1 MEIKDKYLFSNVH
14 DFEYIKKVLLNK
26 KLSGTADIVNEYE
39 LKLANFFNSKFAVAT
54 SSGTSAIQTA
64 LFAAGVNQGD
74 DVIVSSTCPVMSVF
88 PIIQSGAN
96 IIFCDTVKDNFG
108 LSVNEIETLITSKTK
123 AVIEVPMWGYPTN
136 VKELQRVLKS
146 KNIPLI
152 LDLAQA
158 HGTKLNNHYLSYYGD
173 ISCFS
178 THDRKILATG
188 EGGFLLTNNEN
199 YYNKSK
205 SFIAFGNM
213 NTIDYGLNFKLGALQ
228 AALGLNRIDYIS
240 KQLKIRKSNAQYIK
254 DGLEH
259 PQISELTII
268 EKGEPNYYTLLL
280 KLNLEDTHKFIDYL
294 SDKGIPSDII
304 RYNCKV
310 LYKYPILSKFKRVCP
325 NSEKLLQSITTIPV
339 HPGLKRHEIDY
350 IISTINNFRY

>member
-1 MEIKDKYLFSNVH
+1 MKIKDKYLFSNKN
-14 DFEYIKKVLLNK
+14 DFEYIKKVLLSK
-26 KLSGTADIVNEYE
+26 KLSGTADVIDEYE

-74 DVIVSSTCPVMSVF
+74 DVIVSSICPVMSVF

-96 IIFCDTVKDNFG
+96 IIFSDTVKDNFG
-108 LSVNEIETLITSKTK
+108 LSIDELERLMTPKTK
-123 AVIEVPMWGYPTN
+123 AVIEVPVWGYPTN
-136 VKELQRVLKS
+136 VKELQKVLKS

-158 HGTKLNNHYLSYYGD
+158 HGTKLNDHYLSHYGD

-188 EGGFLLTNNEN
+188 EGGFILTNNKE
-199 YYNKSK
+199 YFDKSK

-228 AALGLNRIDYIS
+228 AALGLNRIDYIPG
-240 KQLKIRKSNAQYIK
+240 QLKIRKNNAEHIK
-254 DGLEH
+254 DSLKH
-259 PQISELTII
+259 SQISELAII
-268 EKGEPNYYTLLL
+268 ESGEPNYYALLL
-280 KLNLEDTHKFIDYL
+280 KLNLDNPRKFIDYL
-294 SDKGIPSDII
+294 SSKGILSDII

-310 LYKYPILSKFKRVCP
+310 LYEYSVLGKYKRACP

-339 HPGLKRHEIDY
+339 HPGLNRNEIDY
-350 IISTINNFRY
+350 MISTINNFRC

>member
-39 LKLANFFNSKFAVAT
+39 LKLANFFNSKFAVTT

-64 LFAAGVNQGD
+64 LFAVGVNQGD
-74 DVIVSSTCPVMSVF
+74 DVIISSTCPVMSVF

-108 LSVNEIETLITSKTK
+108 LSINEMETLITPKTK

-136 VKELQRVLKS
+136 VKELQGVLKS

-173 ISCFS
+173 IFCFS

-205 SFIAFGNM
+205 SFIAFQLIM
-213 NTIDYGLNFKLGALQ
+213 DLTLN
-228 AALGLNRIDYIS
+228 
-240 KQLKIRKSNAQYIK
+240 
-254 DGLEH
+254 
-259 PQISELTII
+259 SEL
-268 EKGEPNYYTLLL
+268 YRQ
-280 KLNLEDTHKFIDYL
+280 H
-294 SDKGIPSDII
+294 
-304 RYNCKV
+304 
-310 LYKYPILSKFKRVCP
+310 
-325 NSEKLLQSITTIPV
+325 
-339 HPGLKRHEIDY
+339 
-350 IISTINNFRY
+350 